1 MDNEKF
7 NPSEIVPPAASTTV
21 THDDLDVSLPT
32 PGQNSSIVDNAHT
45 STVQSATSVFLSAI
59 RGN

>member
-7 NPSEIVPPAASTTV
+7 NPSKIVPPAASTTV
-21 THDDLDVSLPT
+21 IHDDLDVSLPT
-32 PGQNSSIVDNAHT
+32 PGQNSSTVDSTHT